1 MKKKMKLNKQ
11 SDMNVGKVIKDV
23 KFQEVIENEERKKEV
38 ALKVKQSTESLGS
51 ESSEHPALE
60 RVNADKK

>member
-1 MKKKMKLNKQ
+1 
-11 SDMNVGKVIKDV
+11 
-23 KFQEVIENEERKKEV
+23 VIENEERKKEV